1 MKFYDYFSKIYIREL
16 WTLGTKFIVI
26 SKIYIRY
33 NWFEIWNMK
42 FMLKLSCFDKNWNMH
57 GLPRDNNKFIYTQS
71 RI

>member
-33 NWFEIWNMK
+33 NWFEIWNSCSNWVVLTK
-42 FMLKLSCFDKNWNMH
+42 IETCTVYQEITTNLSTHNQEYK
-57 GLPRDNNKFIYTQS
+57 I
-71 RI
+71 